1 MARTNRKPT
10 KGKKPLPR
18 KDKKIAAE
26 PEQPRKRLPPRKDQL
41 LPGTVKEQLQGIV
54 GHLTP
59 NLQGWINE
67 GAEEESKLKAAKI
80 TLELLEFV
88 QPKLTRVV
96 LSEAEAGAIAKGVGA
111 ELRKQLAQRLLQEV
125 QPSE

>member
-10 KGKKPLPR
+10 GKKPAPSR
-18 KDKKIAAE
+18 KDKKTVAE
-26 PEQPRKRLPPRKDQL
+26 PVRPRKRLPLRKDQL
-41 LPGTVKEQLQGIV
+41 LPGTMKEQLQGIV
-54 GHLTP
+54 NHLTP
-59 NLQGWINE
+59 SLKGWINE

-111 ELRKQLAQRLLQEV
+111 ELRKQLAQRMLQEIT
-125 QPSE
+125 PGE